1 MNSETELYSRGL
13 NHSGKSQLYTF
24 KTLSK
29 LTLGSIKILPAVM
42 QKGFIIRKVF
52 KVVPKQR
59 FIFQQTRRESQSVI
73 RLSERVIPKLLEKQ
87 ILIDAAVFANVAIIF
102 EKEEIVKVQFIAEGH
117 LRRAE
122 ALLVVQL
129 FRAYVIEFKLEPNFL
144 VEFEF
149 GVHVLHHCGKPLVLY

>member
-1 MNSETELYSRGL
+1 
-13 NHSGKSQLYTF
+13 
-24 KTLSK
+24 
-29 LTLGSIKILPAVM
+29 M
-42 QKGFIIRKVF
+42 QKGFVIGKVF

-73 RLSERVIPKLLEKQ
+73 LLSKRVIPKLLEKQ

-102 EKEEIVKVQFIAEGH
+102 EKEEIVEVQFIAEGH

-129 FRAYVIEFKLEPNFL
+129 FSAYVIEF
-144 VEFEF
+144 
-149 GVHVLHHCGKPLVLY
+149 